1 MSVYSE
7 TINFNGMTMTSS
19 LWRDTLYQFLLNTG
33 DFTEDVNISTVDD
46 YGLQIYDATFEAL
59 CNVSSRLE
67 TKHTGYLANS
77 TTAATSSSILNF
89 SLFGA
94 TVTDNVIA
102 CEPFVLTYRG
112 DASSSFFLD
121 VTTNGKNCA
130 NMRLFEC
137 IYLVKADTK
146 AYQGIGTRSITVA
159 ANTTH
164 PVPTTALAC
173 YSQAPPGA
181 SRSYTLPSSAS
192 YGTTADSVFML
203 SQYTHN
209 LVSDQQVRIVDV
221 ASDST
226 ETITYVNQK
235 GILVGNSKYYNQ
247 NGYYYIHDTGSN
259 NGVYWCFQPGYLIKV
274 DE

>member
-33 DFTEDVNISTVDD
+33 DFTEGVNISTVDD
-46 YGLQIYDATFEAL
+46 DGLQIHDATFDVL
-59 CNVSSRLE
+59 CNVNSRLE
-67 TKHTGYLANS
+67 IQHIGYLAKS
-77 TTAATSSSILNF
+77 TTSTTSSSILNF

-94 TVTDNVIA
+94 TVTDDIIT
-102 CEPFVLTYRG
+102 CKPFVLAYKGVTN
-112 DASSSFFLD
+112 SSFFLD

-130 NMRLFEC
+130 NMRLFEY

-146 AYQGIGTRSITVA
+146 AYQGIGTRSITAA

-173 YSQAPPGA
+173 YSQAPPGT
-181 SRSYTLPSSAS
+181 SRSYLLPSSAS
-192 YGTTADSVFML
+192 YETTANSVLML

-209 LVSDQQVRIVDV
+209 LVSDQQVRITDTYSG
-221 ASDST
+221 SDD
-226 ETITYVNQK
+226 ITYVNQK

-247 NGYYYIHDTGSN
+247 NGYYFIHDTGSN